1 MDKQL
6 NLAHNFLSCKLKT
19 GVRYFLS
26 VECIAMSIVGKD
38 WEKQTT
44 KRQNIFGGQFRTID
58 HKCPY
63 LLIHTFYKHAEI
75 YVHGYALQHCL

>member
-38 WEKQTT
+38 WEK
-44 KRQNIFGGQFRTID
+44 
-58 HKCPY
+58 
-63 LLIHTFYKHAEI
+63 
-75 YVHGYALQHCL
+75 